1 MGSRRKAIEP
11 KLQKH
16 KIAFSARGFNIG
28 EELIGEAPKNR
39 IAISVWPSAEAE
51 QSFWNDTHDDFKMAQ
66 QKTLPTCGCTP
77 WKAWRRNNRSE
88 QSRLAR
94 SDAAHDFSLA
104 STLFVE
110 ADAATL
116 VADAR
121 HKRLLWKGLG
131 CAGLREVIVHC
142 GDALFRRSLHRVV
155 DSLSE
160 RVVLRFDGA
169 DVRTYQ
175 GLIGARRYFAVGH
188 VEAKDVKIAVVVL
201 LVVLVVELAQCCGLQ
216 LGLERGYGAVKH
228 GSRFRCRAGLLS
240 ARSAR

>member
-88 QSRLAR
+88 QARLAR
-94 SDAAHDFSLA
+94 SDAAREFFLA
-104 STLFVE
+104 LRLSVE
-110 ADAATL
+110 P
-116 VADAR
+116 
-121 HKRLLWKGLG
+121 
-131 CAGLREVIVHC
+131 
-142 GDALFRRSLHRVV
+142 
-155 DSLSE
+155 
-160 RVVLRFDGA
+160 
-169 DVRTYQ
+169 
-175 GLIGARRYFAVGH
+175 
-188 VEAKDVKIAVVVL
+188 
-201 LVVLVVELAQCCGLQ
+201 
-216 LGLERGYGAVKH
+216 
-228 GSRFRCRAGLLS
+228 
-240 ARSAR
+240 